1 MAPPHQDIGAI
12 LVGRAAC
19 PSPLHPLCRPA
30 TPASS
35 DDGSGSDA
43 ELSTRFELPAEALD
57 GGEELVRMLARCES
71 DVFDALPALTW
82 AAEADEGSVAALA
95 TPGRS
100 AAATSASEGRSAQPG
115 RGAAHGGASAEAQ
128 SATPA
133 AKPLFKPPFSHRN
146 GGPCDH
152 CCVKGARARTC
163 WRERGLGCGCGGM
176 SGGGGAPLP
185 RRQRACADL
194 LRACP
199 PPSPIPAS
207 SPRAESPQWRRGPA
221 HKPVLCNACGTRYR
235 RTNQLG
241 PVAARPGAAARKRPP
256 PAAVER
262 PAKEARADDAAPA
275 VEAGSD

>member
-152 CCVKGARARTC
+152 CCVK
-163 WRERGLGCGCGGM
+163 
-176 SGGGGAPLP
+176 
-185 RRQRACADL
+185 
-194 LRACP
+194 
-199 PPSPIPAS
+199 
-207 SPRAESPQWRRGPA
+207 ESPQWRRGPA